1 MSTARDLRRAA
12 WCLPLFILSLWAPK
26 ATAAEGIGHEFIPPE
41 HWSYPALARFEALG
55 LCRLP
60 AERLFSRDDI
70 AGYTDQIAGRV
81 AERGA
86 TLSPRD
92 QFNLERL
99 QREFS
104 RAESRANPKARFD
117 PPLLY
122 GSDGPVHAEADLDL
136 ALVPDKPADRDEWD
150 FFGVT
155 NPALRLHL
163 GSSLTYEG
171 RYRLVMGPE
180 TEERA
185 RDEHPSPRERS
196 WRGLT
201 SLYER
206 SYLVYHWN
214 QGLLFFGRDYADWGP
229 ADNRNVILSQ
239 EAGSLDKLGGRLQF
253 KNFRFSGVHAILSS
267 PGDRY
272 LSGHRLEGAFGR
284 VTVGLSE
291 TVIHRDRFLDPVYML
306 PFSSFYANQFNER
319 TDDNVMWAVDVKYRV
334 LDGATVDGSLLVD
347 DFQYERGDSTPDM
360 LAVNVGVRTDIAR
373 PVPLTLRLRYRYVD
387 IYTYTHRDSLKAHVA
402 GDGDPNAGDPLLGV
416 AEGPDTDLFTA
427 SADCFPLP
435 RLTATLLFSLLRRG
449 EGDDFRAFH
458 PGDDHAPPFPS
469 GVVERTTSFGLAF
482 AWEFDGNS
490 LARAE
495 LVRSRVENE
504 GHVPGAD
511 DRRTAAHIVLRWNL

>member
-1 MSTARDLRRAA
+1 MVTRRDLCRVA
-12 WCLPLFILSLWAPK
+12 WLLVLFSPSLRLPAQVL
-26 ATAAEGIGHEFIPPE
+26 AEDIGHEFIPPE

-60 AERLFSRDDI
+60 SERPYSRDDVI
-70 AGYTDQIAGRV
+70 LYTEEIVSRV

-92 QFNLERL
+92 EFNLERL
-99 QREFS
+99 QKEFAG
-104 RAESRANPKARFD
+104 AESRANPKTRFD
-117 PPLLY
+117 RPLLFA
-122 GSDGPVHAEADLDL
+122 SDGPMHLEGDLDL
-136 ALVPDKPADRDEWD
+136 ALVPDKPPHREEWD
-150 FFGVT
+150 FFGVAH
-155 NPALRLHL
+155 PVLRLHL
-163 GSSLTYEG
+163 GRSFTYDF

-180 TEERA
+180 RDGRERNE
-185 RDEHPSPRERS
+185 RPSPRERS
-196 WRGLT
+196 FRGLT
-201 SLYER
+201 SIYER
-206 SYLVYHWN
+206 SYLVYHWK
-214 QGLLFFGRDYADWGP
+214 QGTVFFGRDYADWGP
-229 ADNRNVILSQ
+229 AENRNVILSQ

-253 KNFRFSGVHAILSS
+253 KSLRLSVIHSILSS
-267 PGDRY
+267 PDDRY

-319 TDDNVMWAVDVKYRV
+319 SDDNVMWGVDVKVRV
-334 LDGATVDGSLLVD
+334 LDGATVDGSLLID

-360 LAVNVGVRTDIAR
+360 LAFNVGVRTDVAR
-373 PVPLTLRLRYRYVD
+373 PLPLTLRARYRYVD
-387 IYTYTHRDSLKAHVA
+387 IYTYTHRDSTKAHVT
-402 GDGDPNAGDPLLGV
+402 GSGDPNNGDPLLGV
-416 AEGPDTDLFTA
+416 AEGPDTDLLTA

-435 RLTATLLFSLLRRG
+435 RLTATALFSFLRRG
-449 EGDDFRAFH
+449 EGNDFRAFH

-469 GVVERTTSFGLAF
+469 GVVERTTSFGLAL

-495 LVRSRVENE
+495 FVRSRVENE

-511 DRRTAAHIVLRWNL
+511 EWRNAVRVVLRWNL